1 MLLKKSISETLRV
14 ALGVVTAIPES
25 PSLVVLALLSSTEL
39 VVVVSV
45 SETTEDSV
53 VISAEVVVF
62 VAVVVIAMRGV
73 LEFLTVGVY
82 IRNKTNPANTHS
94 YNILISKI
102 FKQFGSFKMASGHV
116 QIILLQGPLFF
127 IPKYEDRNH
136 NKIFDKFIIQ
146 IISTKLRILNKIATE
161 K

>member
-25 PSLVVLALLSSTEL
+25 PLVVLALLSTTEL

-53 VISAEVVVF
+53 VSSADVVVF

-82 IRNKTNPANTHS
+82 IRNKTNLANTHF
-94 YNILISKI
+94 LII
-102 FKQFGSFKMASGHV
+102 H
-116 QIILLQGPLFF
+116 
-127 IPKYEDRNH
+127 
-136 NKIFDKFIIQ
+136 
-146 IISTKLRILNKIATE
+146 
-161 K
+161 